1 MKKLCLCFALLL
13 ALALLALPAAADEN
27 VVFLATGGTGDG
39 SSASAPVGSMTAAY
53 AALGG
58 GGGKIVVC
66 GAYTLGNTSTTTLPA
81 HTGTVTVTS
90 RHDGVDY
97 AVTNAAKLVF
107 NGSSFVKL
115 SGATVFDAVTMTLNQ
130 TAAGIC
136 ANFHPLTITDS
147 VSVVRSNGAAAYA
160 MYLVIGT
167 NGDTVNTLPA
177 GQTLEVTV
185 NGGKFINL
193 TAFTRQIATTNLGTV
208 ILNIGGNADVRDLSG
223 GALST
228 GGVGGS
234 SVINLSDSAHVST
247 LYLGG
252 YNSGGMKG
260 NVTLNVSGSPDV
272 TTIANHGAAFFPTGE
287 KHLYTSGSTF
297 MLPGGYMD
305 IFDYVTADG
314 VRIKPASQNPAIYV
328 ANGGEGDGTAAESP
342 MGDFA
347 NAYAALSVDGGDL
360 ILVGD
365 TTVSSA
371 ATLPDKGGDV
381 RILSQNGARLSLNA
395 NLNFATNTLGA
406 GVTFDLP
413 IVSSGAAIFGGFHSV
428 TFGEHT
434 TVSGAL
440 DFFGGV
446 DTTDL
451 ESDGTAVAGLPYT
464 LTVAGGTFRNFYGG
478 NFRSDYIDPV
488 GSIAAPLTVHIT
500 GGSFTGEVGLSG
512 MSILADDASLVIEG
526 GVFSGDLFVQSGKG
540 PVGAPASR
548 TSALTKSNRAY
559 YAQDGDITVTISGG
573 SFAGGIYAAK
583 NEVSYTQL
591 LRGNYTVNVTGGS
604 FASGAVLD
612 ATQVKAYAD
621 GDEVAALT
629 YTDGYDFT
637 VKRFDLVNGVSQ
649 TYDEPLRVAFVG
661 DSITEGPR
669 PNIHL
674 NSYPAVF
681 ASIAAQENG
690 DVIVANYGIASA
702 GLLSTTSTVYFDRL
716 AYPLVMEETD
726 ADLIFIA
733 IGTNDNAAGLDNSL
747 QAQYRE
753 RLYTLASDLGA
764 LPDTKKVYISNAL
777 TRQNEN
783 VAQIR
788 VAGTVRPLQ
797 EQVAAELIAENST
810 KFGFVDLYALTLPE
824 AAAGGFF
831 SSDNLHPSV
840 AGYAKMG
847 QIVYDALFD
856 GLTPA
861 AYKRTDV
868 YLSAN
873 GSRYGAGTESD
884 PTSAIDVALSYL
896 PSDTP
901 ATLHIVGNITYP
913 ANIQTKLGGGKLTIV
928 GEGADAS
935 LTINGG
941 TQFKLYSDTEIEN
954 LTLTTTDAAYILGC
968 YHDLTLANDVTL
980 SGDWSF
986 AGGYPAYSR
995 DTAAT
1000 VSAANDFAVSIDG
1013 VGRLKNFTL
1022 GNLRVEAT
1030 APFGTYGGSAVG
1042 TVGENTAVGGA
1053 GATLL
1058 GAVGQNYLSGSVNLT
1073 VENGAGLLEYALPG
1087 TVTSPAV
1094 YDAANN
1100 TGEVTLTAPEVEEPV
1115 YGNVIFVCDGGTGD
1129 GSRASTPAG
1138 SLAAAYAALPNGGT
1152 IVICGSYTV
1161 GNTSAVTLPA
1171 AGGTVTLTSVFADVD
1186 YRATNS
1192 AKLVFNGTSFLKL
1205 SSATVFD
1212 AITMSM
1218 DQSAAGIC
1226 ANFHPVTFTESVS
1239 IVRTSGTAGYFMY
1252 F

>member
-1 MKKLCLCFALLL
+1 MKKLCLLL
-13 ALALLALPAAADEN
+13 ALMLAAALLALPAFADEP
-27 VVFLATGGTGDG
+27 VVFLATGGSGDG
-39 SSASAPVGSMTAAY
+39 SSAQAPVGSMNAAY

-58 GGGKIVVC
+58 GGGTIVIC
-66 GAYTLGNTSTTTLPA
+66 GPYTVGNTSAVTLPA
-81 HTGTVTVTS
+81 AGGTVTLTS
-90 RHDGVDY
+90 VFADVDY
-97 AVTNAAKLVF
+97 RATNGAKLVF
-107 NGSSFVKL
+107 NGTSFLKL
-115 SGATVFDAVTMTLNQ
+115 SSATVFDSVDMTLNQ
-130 TAAGIC
+130 SAAGIC

-147 VSVVRSNGAAAYA
+147 VTIVRPSAPSSYA
-160 MYLVIGT
+160 MYLIIGT

-185 NGGKFINL
+185 NGGKYINL

-223 GALST
+223 GSLSANSYA
-228 GGVGGS
+228 GS
-234 SVINLSDSAHVST
+234 SVINLSGGARVST

-260 NVTLNVSGSPDV
+260 NVTLNVSDSPDV

-314 VRIKPASQNPAIYV
+314 VRIKPASQNPAVYV
-328 ANGGEGDGTAAESP
+328 ANGGAGDGTTAESP

-428 TFGEHT
+428 TFGEST
-434 TVSGAL
+434 TVSGTL

-446 DTTDL
+446 DATDL

-464 LTVAGGTFRNFYGG
+464 LTVEGGTFRNFYGG
-478 NFRSDYIDPV
+478 NYRSDYIDPV
-488 GSIAAPLTVHIT
+488 GSIAAPLTVHVT
-500 GGSFTGEVGLSG
+500 GGVFTGEFGLSG
-512 MSILADDASLVIEG
+512 MSILADDATLVIEG
-526 GVFSGDLFVQSGKG
+526 GTFGGNLYAQSGKG

-548 TSALTKSNRAY
+548 TSALTMSNRTY

-573 SFAGGIYAAK
+573 SFAGGVFAAK
-583 NEVSYTQL
+583 NEVSYSQV
-591 LRGNYTVNVTGGS
+591 LRGNYTLNITGGE
-604 FASGAVLD
+604 FTSGAVLD

-621 GDEVAALT
+621 GDEVASLT
-629 YTDGYDFT
+629 YAGGYTFDI
-637 VKRFDLVNGVSQ
+637 VRFDLVNGVSQ
-649 TYDEPLRVAFVG
+649 TYDEPLRVSFVG

-669 PNIHL
+669 PDIHL

-690 DVIVANYGIASA
+690 DVIVANYGIATA
-702 GLLSTTSTVYFDRL
+702 GLLSTTSAVYYDRL

-733 IGTNDNAAGLDNSL
+733 IGTNDNAAGLDNAL
-747 QAQYRE
+747 EAQYRE

-777 TRQNEN
+777 PRPNEN
-783 VAQIR
+783 VYQIR
-788 VAGTVRPLQ
+788 VASVIRPLQ
-797 EQVAAELIAENST
+797 EQVASALIAEDGE
-810 KFGFVDLYALTLPE
+810 KYAFVDLYGLLLAE
-824 AAAGGFF
+824 SGKSGFF
-831 SSDNLHPSV
+831 SADNLHPSV

-847 QIVYDALFD
+847 QIVYDALFED
-856 GLTPA
+856 LTPDP
-861 AYKRTDV
+861 YKRTDV
-868 YLSAN
+868 YLSAS
-873 GSRYGAGTESD
+873 GRRCGAGTEAD
-884 PTSAIDVALSYL
+884 PTSAIDVAISYL

-928 GEGADAS
+928 GEGAGAS

-968 YHDLTLANDVTL
+968 YHNITLDDTVTL
-980 SGDWSF
+980 VGDWSF

-1000 VSAANDFAVSIDG
+1000 VSAANDFAVSIDAA
-1013 VGRLKNFTL
+1013 GRLKNFTL
-1022 GNLRVEAT
+1022 GNLRVEDT
-1030 APFGTYGGSAVG
+1030 APFGTYSGDAVAS
-1042 TVGENTAVGGA
+1042 VGATCQTGGA
-1053 GATLL
+1053 GSTVY
-1058 GAVGQNYLSGSVNLT
+1058 GAVGQNYLSGSIDLSLY
-1073 VENGAGLLEYALPG
+1073 NGAGIGEYALPG
-1087 TVTSPAV
+1087 TVTAPAT

-1100 TGEVTLTAPEVEEPV
+1100 TGIVLLTAAELEDPIYP
-1115 YGNVIFVCDGGTGD
+1115 NVIFLCDGGDGD
-1129 GSRASTPAG
+1129 GMRASTPTG
-1138 SLAAAYAALPNGGT
+1138 SIAAAYAALPNGGT
-1152 IVICGSYTV
+1152 IVICGLYTV

-1171 AGGTVTLTSVFADVD
+1171 AGGEITFTSVFADVD
-1186 YRATNS
+1186 YRATNG

-1205 SSATVFD
+1205 SGATVFD